1 MDHKHGDIVPG
12 EIVSGGIVSGSS
24 NIPAVAPVRA
34 DESDPLI
41 DRFLDHLGVERRL
54 SPHTCAAYRRDL
66 HHLAGFARQGRRELP
81 AVTAAEL
88 HRFIAQMTRTRPAP
102 ASIARLISA
111 LRSFYRFLL
120 LEGVVVRDPTTTLTL
135 PKPWRRLPGTL
146 SIGEVERLLNHPKG
160 AGHVAERDDVMLE
173 LLYATGLRVSELIDL
188 KVQNLNLLSG
198 FLVCLGKG
206 RKERL
211 VPIGETARHKLTD
224 YLARSRLQLL
234 APVKRRRSMAKR
246 PRGRRDADALFIG
259 RGGQRLSR
267 QSVWH
272 LIKKHARAAGVATA
286 LSPHTLRHSF
296 ATHLLLR
303 GADLRA
309 VQAMLGHS
317 SIRTTQIYTHL
328 TKGELKAVHQRYH
341 PRG

>member
-1 MDHKHGDIVPG
+1 MIDPMAT
-12 EIVSGGIVSGSS
+12 VSGLPEG
-24 NIPAVAPVRA
+24 PTRA
-34 DESDPLI
+34 NQSDPLV
-41 DRFLDHLGVERRL
+41 DRFLDHLGVERGL

-66 HHLAGFARQGRRELP
+66 RYLIAFTDRGTRRLQT
-81 AVTAAEL
+81 VTAADL
-88 HRFIAQMTRTRPAP
+88 HRFVARMTGTRPAP

-120 LEGVVVRDPTTTLTL
+120 LEGALTHDPTATLTL

-146 SIGEVERLLNHPKG
+146 SLGEVERLLNASKG
-160 AGHVAERDDVMLE
+160 TGPVAERDDALLE
-173 LLYATGLRVSELIDL
+173 LLYATGLRVSELVDL

-198 FLVCLGKG
+198 FLICLGKG

-211 VPIGETARHKLTD
+211 VPVGETARRKLAD
-224 YLARSRLQLL
+224 YLARTRPRLL
-234 APVKRRRSMAKR
+234 APVRRRRATTQA
-246 PRGRRDADALFIG
+246 RRARQDADTLFLG
-259 RGGQRLSR
+259 RGGRRLSR

-272 LIKKHARAAGVATA
+272 LIKKHARAAGVAA
-286 LSPHTLRHSF
+286 PLSPHTLRHSF
-296 ATHLLLR
+296 ATHLLVR
-303 GADLRA
+303 GADLRV

>member
-1 MDHKHGDIVPG
+1 MPDD
-12 EIVSGGIVSGSS
+12 IVSGGIVSGSLDAREGV
-24 NIPAVAPVRA
+24 PADGPVRA
-34 DESDPLI
+34 DGSEPLI
-41 DRFLDHLGVERRL
+41 NRFLDHLGVERRL

-66 HHLAGFARQGRRELP
+66 RHLAEFTRQGRRGLP
-81 AVTAAEL
+81 AVTPAEL
-88 HRFIAQMTRTRPAP
+88 HRFITRMTRTRPAP

-120 LEGVVVRDPTTTLTL
+120 LEGVVTHDPTATLTL

-146 SIGEVERLLNHPKG
+146 SVSEVERLLNHPKG
-160 AGHVAERDDVMLE
+160 AGRLAERDDAMLE

-188 KVQNLNLLSG
+188 KIQNLNLLSG
-198 FLVCLGKG
+198 FLICLGKG
-206 RKERL
+206 QKERL
-211 VPIGETARHKLTD
+211 VPIGETARQKLAD
-224 YLARSRLQLL
+224 YLARTRLHLM
-234 APVKRRRSMAKR
+234 APVRRRRPAPKR
-246 PRGRRDADALFIG
+246 PRGRGDADTLFIG
-259 RGGQRLSR
+259 RGGRRLSR

-272 LIKKHARAAGVATA
+272 LIKKHARAAGVASA

>member
-1 MDHKHGDIVPG
+1 MIHFMTT
-12 EIVSGGIVSGSS
+12 VSGLSEG
-24 NIPAVAPVRA
+24 RA
-34 DESDPLI
+34 ANTPDPLV
-41 DRFLDHLGVERRL
+41 DRFLDHLGVERGL
-54 SPHTCAAYRRDL
+54 SPHTCSAYRRDL
-66 HHLAGFARQGRRELP
+66 HYLIAFADRGGRRLQT
-81 AVTAAEL
+81 VTAADL
-88 HRFIAQMTRTRPAP
+88 HRFVAQMTGTRPAP

-120 LEGVVVRDPTTTLTL
+120 LEGILTHDPTTTLML
-135 PKPWRRLPGTL
+135 PKPWQRLPGTL
-146 SIGEVERLLNHPKG
+146 SIGEVERLLSDSKG
-160 AGHVAERDDVMLE
+160 AGPLAERDNAMLE
-173 LLYATGLRVSELIDL
+173 LLYATGLRVSELVDL

-198 FLVCLGKG
+198 FLICLGKG

-211 VPIGETARHKLTD
+211 VPIGETARKKLTD
-224 YLARSRLQLL
+224 YLAHARPRLF
-234 APVKRRRSMAKR
+234 APVRRRRATAPS
-246 PRGRRDADALFIG
+246 RRTRQDADTLFVG
-259 RGGQRLSR
+259 RGGRRLSR

-272 LIKKHARAAGVATA
+272 LIKKHARAAGIATP

-303 GADLRA
+303 GADLRV

>member
-1 MDHKHGDIVPG
+1 M
-12 EIVSGGIVSGSS
+12 
-24 NIPAVAPVRA
+24 
-34 DESDPLI
+34 LI
-41 DRFLDHLGVERRL
+41 DRFLDHLGVERGL
-54 SPHTCAAYRRDL
+54 SPHTCSAYRRDL
-66 HHLAGFARQGRRELP
+66 HHLLAFADQERRRLD
-81 AVTAAEL
+81 AVTAVEL
-88 HRFIAQMTRTRPAP
+88 HRFIAQMVGTRPAP

-120 LEGVVVRDPTTTLTL
+120 LENVLAHDPTATLTL

-146 SIGEVERLLNHPKG
+146 SINEVARLLNHSKG
-160 AGHVAERDDVMLE
+160 AGPLAERDDVMLE
-173 LLYATGLRVSELIDL
+173 LLYATGLRVSELIEL
-188 KVQNLNLLSG
+188 RVQNLNLLSG
-198 FLVCLGKG
+198 FLICLGKG

-211 VPIGETARHKLTD
+211 VPIGDTAREKLTD
-224 YLARSRLQLL
+224 YLARTRPRLL
-234 APVKRRRSMAKR
+234 APVRRRR
-246 PRGRRDADALFIG
+246 PTAAVRRSRSDGETLFVG
-259 RGGQRLSR
+259 RGGRRLTR

-272 LIKKHARAAGVATA
+272 LIKKHARAAGLATA

-303 GADLRA
+303 GADLRV